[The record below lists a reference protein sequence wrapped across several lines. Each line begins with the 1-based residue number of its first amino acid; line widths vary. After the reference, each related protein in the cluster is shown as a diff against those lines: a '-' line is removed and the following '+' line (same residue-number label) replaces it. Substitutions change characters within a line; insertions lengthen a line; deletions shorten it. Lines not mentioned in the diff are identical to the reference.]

1 MYSNLR
7 KSFELGFDG
16 SVRNLLNHLRDDGV
30 VEVAGTEPDEALI
43 GSLIYIELI
52 LYERTR

>member
-52 LYERTR
+52 